1 MTADGTRAWTCCNSH
16 EASGGGCMEDH
27 SVGVRSTLPIV
38 KNFFNNQL
46 TINHHLQ
53 HGSSLFLENSLRHN
67 LQIGSSAFR
76 HNDSAVDV
84 VHEPNHNHTSSLYL
98 GRGSSIDYFS
108 VHKPA
113 VRVKA
118 MESYSNK
125 SVRTSSELKFG
136 ADPPKSKYIA
146 ELPDQPIR
154 PHSGSRARPATA
166 SPTLQRAAIKEVYP
180 HLGKPIVKHQVEEH
194 LVGVDHFKPPAGVAD
209 SPYSSALEATKRYSL
224 YSRPYSHTNAN
235 ADGHGQGQG
244 HGLFTQSFRTHS
256 YMSSATRPQ
265 TAHHTIGTGMGTSM
279 GVGLSAG
286 VGGHNASVVS
296 MASWGKPV
304 PEQPER
310 DTPGPE
316 DSEKV
321 SREGSHDSEE
331 SGCDLNFAP
340 RFASNV
346 SVSTPPGKQQL
357 PPAAELM
364 SPLRET
370 TSAKSNPG
378 QSPHYLLPKAS
389 LSGHKSLIGKQ
400 RAVPERVKLTP
411 NRPLASPDGYK
422 IYNT

>member
-1 MTADGTRAWTCCNSH
+1 
-16 EASGGGCMEDH
+16 MEDH

-53 HGSSLFLENSLRHN
+53 HGSSLFLENSLRHS
-67 LQIGSSAFR
+67 LQIGSSAFK
-76 HNDSAVDV
+76 HNESACDV
-84 VHEPNHNHTSSLYL
+84 VHEPNRNHTNSQYL

-118 MESYSNK
+118 MEPYSNK
-125 SVRTSSELKFG
+125 SIRTSSELRFG
-136 ADPPKSKYIA
+136 ADPPKSTYIA

-154 PHSGSRARPATA
+154 PRSGTRARPTTA
-166 SPTLQRAAIKEVYP
+166 SPTLQRAEIKEMHP
-180 HLGKPIVKHQVEEH
+180 HLGKPIVKHQVEER
-194 LVGVDHFKPPAGVAD
+194 LVGMDPFKPPPGLAD

-244 HGLFTQSFRTHS
+244 HGLFTQSLRTHS

-265 TAHHTIGTGMGTSM
+265 TAHAATGMSM
-279 GVGLSAG
+279 GAGLSAG

-316 DSEKV
+316 DSGKV

-340 RFASNV
+340 RFASTV
-346 SVSTPPGKQQL
+346 SVATPPGKQQL
-357 PPAAELM
+357 PPAAEAI
-364 SPLRET
+364 SPMKET
-370 TSAKSNPG
+370 PVRSSTG

-389 LSGHKSLIGKQ
+389 MSGHKSLIGKQ

-422 IYNT
+422 IYHT